1 MSRERAAEA
10 LLVWNALIWGAT
22 FVVVKS
28 ALAGI
33 SPLYFLALRFSL
45 ATVALV
51 AIFRGV
57 GKTAAPLKD
66 TPGKKSRDESRLSR
80 LDSPRHDSTGSDRAG
95 ETTAPCG
102 HGSDRFKTTAPS
114 GRGSDRAAGA
124 RDWKSV
130 GAGVL
135 VGSLLFTGYLTQTLG
150 LRLTSAPKSAF
161 ITGLCSVL
169 VPVLAAVVYRIRP
182 QAVEVAGVLV
192 ATVGMG
198 LMTLHGGI
206 GSISRG
212 DLLTLACAFA
222 FAAHIVTLGHYSG
235 SVSFELLSVTQIATS
250 AVWSWGLL
258 WWIERPRVE
267 WRPSV
272 VCAILVTGLL
282 ATALAFTIQAWAQRY
297 TTSTRTALIYML
309 EPVTAWLTSY
319 FLTGEGLSGRAAA
332 GAGLILGGVVLV
344 EVKPW
349 TSRPHPLS

>member
-1 MSRERAAEA
+1 MSLEWGRRFRLPTPQVSRERAAEA

-22 FVVVKS
+22 FVVVRS

-45 ATVALV
+45 ATIALLV
-51 AIFRGV
+51 LFRGV
-57 GKTAAPLKD
+57 GK
-66 TPGKKSRDESRLSR
+66 
-80 LDSPRHDSTGSDRAG
+80 
-95 ETTAPCG
+95 
-102 HGSDRFKTTAPS
+102 
-114 GRGSDRAAGA
+114 GA

-135 VGSLLFTGYLTQTLG
+135 IGSLLFAGYLTQTLG

-182 QAVEVAGVLV
+182 QVAEVAGLLV
-192 ATVGMG
+192 ATVGMA
-198 LMTLHGGI
+198 LMTLHGSI
-206 GSISRG
+206 GAISRG

-235 SVSFELLSVTQIATS
+235 TVSFELLSVTQIATS
-250 AVWSWGLL
+250 AVWSWALL
-258 WWIERPRVE
+258 WWMEKPHVE

-349 TSRPHPLS
+349 ASRPHPS

>member
-1 MSRERAAEA
+1 VSFEWGRRIGLSTPKLSRERAAEA

-28 ALAGI
+28 ALLDI

-45 ATVALV
+45 ATIALV

-57 GKTAAPLKD
+57 GKT
-66 TPGKKSRDESRLSR
+66 
-80 LDSPRHDSTGSDRAG
+80 
-95 ETTAPCG
+95 
-102 HGSDRFKTTAPS
+102 TAPS
-114 GRGSDRAAGA
+114 GHCSDRAAGT

-135 VGSLLFTGYLTQTLG
+135 IGSLLFTGYLTQTLG

-182 QAVEVAGVLV
+182 QVSEVAGVLV

-198 LMTLHGGI
+198 LMTLHGSI
-206 GSISRG
+206 GAISQG

-222 FAAHIVTLGHYSG
+222 FAAQIVTLGHYSG
-235 SVSFELLSVTQIATS
+235 RVSFELLAVTQVATS
-250 AVWSWGLL
+250 AVWSWALL
-258 WWIERPRVE
+258 WWVE
-267 WRPSV
+267 KPHVQWRPSL

-282 ATALAFTIQAWAQRY
+282 ATALAFTIQSWAQRY

-349 TSRPHPLS
+349 ASRPHPS

>member
-1 MSRERAAEA
+1 VKRERAAEA
-10 LLVWNALIWGAT
+10 LLVWNTIVWGAT

-28 ALAGI
+28 ALTGI

-45 ATVALV
+45 ATAALLV
-51 AIFRGV
+51 LFRGV
-57 GKTAAPLKD
+57 GK
-66 TPGKKSRDESRLSR
+66 
-80 LDSPRHDSTGSDRAG
+80 
-95 ETTAPCG
+95 
-102 HGSDRFKTTAPS
+102 
-114 GRGSDRAAGA
+114 GA

-130 GAGVL
+130 GAGVMI
-135 VGSLLFTGYLTQTLG
+135 GSLLFAGFVTQTLG

-169 VPVLAAVVYRIRP
+169 VPVLAAVVYKIRP
-182 QAVEVAGVLV
+182 LGSDVAGLLV

-198 LMTLHGGI
+198 LMTLHGSL
-206 GSISRG
+206 GSISQG
-212 DLLTLACAFA
+212 DLLTLLCAFG
-222 FAAHIVTLGHYSG
+222 FAAHIVALGHYSG
-235 SVSFELLSVTQIATS
+235 QISFELLSVTQIATS
-250 AVWSWGLL
+250 AAWSWALL
-258 WWIERPRVE
+258 WWLEKPHAE

-282 ATALAFTIQAWAQRY
+282 ATALAFTVQAWAQRY

-309 EPVTAWLTSY
+309 EPVMAWLTSY

-349 TSRPHPLS
+349 GTRPHPS

>member
-1 MSRERAAEA
+1 MSLEWGRRFRLPTPQVSRERAAEA

-45 ATVALV
+45 ATIALLV
-51 AIFRGV
+51 LFRGV
-57 GKTAAPLKD
+57 GK
-66 TPGKKSRDESRLSR
+66 
-80 LDSPRHDSTGSDRAG
+80 
-95 ETTAPCG
+95 
-102 HGSDRFKTTAPS
+102 
-114 GRGSDRAAGA
+114 GA

-135 VGSLLFTGYLTQTLG
+135 IGSLLFAGYLTQTLG

-182 QAVEVAGVLV
+182 QVAEVAGLLV
-192 ATVGMG
+192 ATVGMA
-198 LMTLHGGI
+198 LMTLHGSI
-206 GSISRG
+206 GAISRG

-235 SVSFELLSVTQIATS
+235 TVSFELLSVTQIATS
-250 AVWSWGLL
+250 AVWSWSLL
-258 WWIERPRVE
+258 WWMEKPHVE

-349 TSRPHPLS
+349 ASRPHPS

>member
-1 MSRERAAEA
+1 V
-10 LLVWNALIWGAT
+10 L
-22 FVVVKS
+22 
-28 ALAGI
+28 
-33 SPLYFLALRFSL
+33 
-45 ATVALV
+45 
-51 AIFRGV
+51 FRGV
-57 GKTAAPLKD
+57 GK
-66 TPGKKSRDESRLSR
+66 S
-80 LDSPRHDSTGSDRAG
+80 
-95 ETTAPCG
+95 
-102 HGSDRFKTTAPS
+102 
-114 GRGSDRAAGA
+114 A

-135 VGSLLFTGYLTQTLG
+135 IGSLLFAGYLTQTLG

-169 VPVLAAVVYRIRP
+169 VPVLAAVAYRIRP
-182 QAVEVAGVLV
+182 QVAEVAGLLV
-192 ATVGMG
+192 ATVGMA
-198 LMTLHGGI
+198 LMTLNGSI
-206 GSISRG
+206 GAISRG

-235 SVSFELLSVTQIATS
+235 TVSFELLSVTQIATS
-250 AVWSWGLL
+250 AVWSWSLL
-258 WWIERPRVE
+258 WWMEKPRVQ

-349 TSRPHPLS
+349 ASRPHPS

>member
-1 MSRERAAEA
+1 VSRERAAEA

-22 FVVVKS
+22 FVVVRS

-45 ATVALV
+45 ATVALLV
-51 AIFRGV
+51 LFRGV
-57 GKTAAPLKD
+57 GK
-66 TPGKKSRDESRLSR
+66 S
-80 LDSPRHDSTGSDRAG
+80 
-95 ETTAPCG
+95 
-102 HGSDRFKTTAPS
+102 
-114 GRGSDRAAGA
+114 A

-135 VGSLLFTGYLTQTLG
+135 IGSLLFAGYLTQTLG

-169 VPVLAAVVYRIRP
+169 VPVLAAVAYRIRP
-182 QAVEVAGVLV
+182 QVAEVAGLLV
-192 ATVGMG
+192 ATVGMA
-198 LMTLHGGI
+198 LMTLNGSI
-206 GSISRG
+206 GAISRG

-235 SVSFELLSVTQIATS
+235 TVSFELLSVTQIATS
-250 AVWSWGLL
+250 AVWSWSLL
-258 WWIERPRVE
+258 WWMEKPHVQ

-349 TSRPHPLS
+349 ASRPHPS

>member
-1 MSRERAAEA
+1 MSLEWGRRFRLPTPQVSRERAAEA

-45 ATVALV
+45 ATIALLV
-51 AIFRGV
+51 LFRGV
-57 GKTAAPLKD
+57 GKGP
-66 TPGKKSRDESRLSR
+66 
-80 LDSPRHDSTGSDRAG
+80 
-95 ETTAPCG
+95 
-102 HGSDRFKTTAPS
+102 
-114 GRGSDRAAGA
+114 

-135 VGSLLFTGYLTQTLG
+135 IGSLLFAGYLTQTLG

-169 VPVLAAVVYRIRP
+169 VPVLAAVAYRIRP
-182 QAVEVAGVLV
+182 QVAEVAGLLV
-192 ATVGMG
+192 ATGGMA
-198 LMTLHGGI
+198 LMTLHGSI
-206 GSISRG
+206 GAISRG

-235 SVSFELLSVTQIATS
+235 TVSFELLSVTQIATS
-250 AVWSWGLL
+250 AVWSWSLL
-258 WWIERPRVE
+258 WWMEKPRVQ

-349 TSRPHPLS
+349 ASRPHPS